1 MLESFFH
8 LQRRPFASIPSPDQ
22 YFPAESIEFARSSLV
37 RLVERQEGPAI
48 VVGSV
53 GSGKSLLCQTLAES
67 FRHRCRCVILR
78 NGRMRTRRSLLQVI
92 LHDLGL
98 PFRDMEESE
107 LRLYLIDHLA
117 NKALCPSG
125 ILLLVDEADS
135 LGLPLLDELR
145 ALTNLSSDGRP
156 SVRLVLF
163 GGPRLEE
170 RFAHPRLESFNQ
182 RLAGRFYLEPFQLE
196 ETAQYIVQQFLDCG
210 GEPRQAFEDS
220 GMEAIHQATGGIP
233 RLINQLTDHSLLL
246 VAAGRFSCVDRPCV
260 EEAWADLQQLPLPQP
275 RHSDRVT
282 QLLNT
287 PVIEFGAL
295 ADDPF
300 ATTSSRAPQE
310 SPAFNGFGE
319 GYLADEEDELPFPEM
334 SSDAANA
341 SAARGT
347 PPFRSNAAMM
357 FTIHDASSDQ
367 EGPAVDDEDLIPPC
381 TDSTPW
387 VNPFGEEFAEEEL
400 VYDPYLAMEQRHPG
414 PTPMSAL
421 SLVSAHPALRPMSAE
436 VTAPTAPNVTLK
448 ASPAAV
454 APAVVSHAVVSPAAP
469 YPASET
475 PLHQPAA
482 SAPPVAPAMPT
493 ASVMPATVELF
504 VKTPEL
510 PSNLHREL
518 RLDAPEAAATSASA
532 SPAAGEKP
540 ADNGPSHNY
549 RRLFSSLR
557 IHRS

>member
-78 NGRMRTRRSLLQVI
+78 NGRMRSRRSLLQVI

-246 VAAGRFSCVDRPCV
+246 VAAGRFSCVDRACV

-275 RHSDRVT
+275 RHSDRVH

-300 ATTSSRAPQE
+300 ATTSFRASQE
-310 SPAFNGFGE
+310 SPASNGFGE
-319 GYLADEEDELPFPEM
+319 GYLADEEDELPFPDM
-334 SSDAANA
+334 SSDASNA
-341 SAARGT
+341 SAARA
-347 PPFRSNAAMM
+347 NAPMM

-367 EGPAVDDEDLIPPC
+367 DGPAVDDEDLIPPC

-387 VNPFGEEFAEEEL
+387 ANPFGEAFAEEEL

-414 PTPMSAL
+414 PTPMAAL

-436 VTAPTAPNVTLK
+436 VRVPAAPNVTLQT
-448 ASPAAV
+448 SPAAV
-454 APAVVSHAVVSPAAP
+454 SPAA
-469 YPASET
+469 ET
-475 PLHQPAA
+475 LIQPPAA
-482 SAPPVAPAMPT
+482 PAPLFAPAMPA
-493 ASVMPATVELF
+493 ASLVSPPVELF
-504 VKTPEL
+504 VKAPQL
-510 PSNLHREL
+510 PSILHREL
-518 RLDAPEAAATSASA
+518 RLDAPEASATSAAATSAA
-532 SPAAGEKP
+532 TTPAAATPEAGEKS